1 MSVPALIGTWRSAS
15 WLVREYRGS
24 TWMTRAP
31 RSLAF
36 ITQRNP
42 TGCASAICEPS
53 ITMQSAF

>member
-1 MSVPALIGTWRSAS
+1 MSVPARMGTCRSAI

-24 TWMTRAP
+24 TLMILAP

-42 TGCASAICEPS
+42 TG
-53 ITMQSAF
+53 